1 LRIKNLF
8 SKKNKYIKINLSNK
22 TVDMVSL
29 YIVWK
34 LEEGIK
40 NKITNKTVDDMAF
53 RSLTISPS
61 PKCLSTP
68 RVGLLHGNFHEFL
81 ARLLGPNFK

>member
-1 LRIKNLF
+1 
-8 SKKNKYIKINLSNK
+8 
-22 TVDMVSL
+22 MVSL

-40 NKITNKTVDDMAF
+40 NKITNKTVDDMPF

-68 RVGLLHGNFHEFL
+68 RV
-81 ARLLGPNFK
+81 

>member
-1 LRIKNLF
+1 
-8 SKKNKYIKINLSNK
+8 
-22 TVDMVSL
+22 MVSL

-68 RVGLLHGNFHEFL
+68 RV
-81 ARLLGPNFK
+81 

>member
-8 SKKNKYIKINLSNK
+8 SKKNKFIKINLSNK

-40 NKITNKTVDDMAF
+40 NKITNKTVDDMPF

-68 RVGLLHGNFHEFL
+68 RV
-81 ARLLGPNFK
+81 

>member
-1 LRIKNLF
+1 
-8 SKKNKYIKINLSNK
+8 
-22 TVDMVSL
+22 MVSL

-61 PKCLSTP
+61 PNP
-68 RVGLLHGNFHEFL
+68 RV
-81 ARLLGPNFK
+81 